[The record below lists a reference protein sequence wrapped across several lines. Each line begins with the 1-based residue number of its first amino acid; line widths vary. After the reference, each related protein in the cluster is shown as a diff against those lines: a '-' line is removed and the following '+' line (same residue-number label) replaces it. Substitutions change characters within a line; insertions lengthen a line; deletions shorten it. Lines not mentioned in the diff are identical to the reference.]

1 MAQGLVRRIDAEQ
14 APEKVA
20 SLVFVLARAIEG
32 SRVNVSSSIS
42 HLKSN
47 NSNGNATPRVS
58 PVCCLHPE
66 VWKDVQRSASKCWC
80 KVRAMERNLHGGRM
94 LPSQVV
100 QQSEAPVHLTF
111 L

>member
-42 HLKSN
+42 HLKSK
-47 NSNGNATPRVS
+47 NSHGVS

-80 KVRAMERNLHGGRM
+80 KVRAMEKPAWR
-94 LPSQVV
+94 
-100 QQSEAPVHLTF
+100 
-111 L
+111 